1 MIYVVTVLF
10 ICYAMQAKDYGRCVA
25 AKVPE
30 IEHNMCSKE
39 FLALR
44 ACMHTAVIYSVI
56 RKKLAPP
63 TNSYPIQM
71 EMTF

>member
-1 MIYVVTVLF
+1 MRERKPAPASALTRILAT
-10 ICYAMQAKDYGRCVA
+10 CASQAKDYGSCIT

-44 ACMHTAVIYSVI
+44 ACMQTAV
-56 RKKLAPP
+56 KNK
-63 TNSYPIQM
+63 T
-71 EMTF
+71 

>member
-1 MIYVVTVLF
+1 MKERKQAASSTSTLARILTSCVS
-10 ICYAMQAKDYGRCVA
+10 QAKDYGRCIA

-44 ACMHTAVIYSVI
+44 ACMQTVVKNKA
-56 RKKLAPP
+56 
-63 TNSYPIQM
+63 
-71 EMTF
+71 

>member
-1 MIYVVTVLF
+1 MKERKPAASSPALARILTA
-10 ICYAMQAKDYGRCVA
+10 CASQAKDYGRCVA

-44 ACMHTAVIYSVI
+44 ACMQTVVKNKA
-56 RKKLAPP
+56 
-63 TNSYPIQM
+63 
-71 EMTF
+71 

>member
-1 MIYVVTVLF
+1 MKERKPAAPSALARILAT
-10 ICYAMQAKDYGRCVA
+10 CASQAKDYGRCIA

-44 ACMHTAVIYSVI
+44 ACMQTAVIFPLL
-56 RKKLAPP
+56 RK
-63 TNSYPIQM
+63 
-71 EMTF
+71 

>member
-1 MIYVVTVLF
+1 MKERKPAASSPALARILSSCVS
-10 ICYAMQAKDYGRCVA
+10 QAKDYGRCIA

-44 ACMHTAVIYSVI
+44 ACMKNVVIFSANRYI
-56 RKKLAPP
+56 W
-63 TNSYPIQM
+63 SY
-71 EMTF
+71 

>member
-1 MIYVVTVLF
+1 MKERKPAAPSALARILAT
-10 ICYAMQAKDYGRCVA
+10 CASQAKDYGRCIA

-44 ACMHTAVIYSVI
+44 ACMQTAV
-56 RKKLAPP
+56 KNKA
-63 TNSYPIQM
+63 
-71 EMTF
+71 

>member
-1 MIYVVTVLF
+1 SPQRNSLTLKAPIGLVKMSEYS
-10 ICYAMQAKDYGRCVA
+10 AKDYGRCIA

-44 ACMHTAVIYSVI
+44 ACMQTAVIFP
-56 RKKLAPP
+56 LL
-63 TNSYPIQM
+63 
-71 EMTF
+71 